1 MSVSRHP
8 AQMALAKPNALPRIA
23 GSPLL
28 LIIVVND
35 DRTTL
40 GAIPQTRM
48 NARQYG
54 VAAMVGRTR

>member
-1 MSVSRHP
+1 
-8 AQMALAKPNALPRIA
+8 MALAKPNALPRIA

-54 VAAMVGRTR
+54 VAAMVGRAR